1 MCHDEA
7 VRTPADEEGAQPLE
21 TFLAGHPP
29 FDSLD
34 RYALTTLAEAA
45 TLERFFAGETVLDA
59 FASPTVEVFVVVE
72 GRVGL
77 WNDADQLA
85 GPAQER
91 VGSGGL
97 FGFSAMLTG
106 QPVGPRA
113 VALRPS
119 TVARL
124 PEAAVLP
131 AFTSPGGSRFLAS
144 EVSSALHGH
153 ETPTYSVVSDLVRTE
168 PLVVEGRRPVAEAV
182 RAMTEH
188 GHGYCVVRLRG
199 GRLGLLTD
207 RLVRERVVAGAYPL
221 DAPVS
226 EVVDRDPVH
235 VAPDDSVLE
244 AVVALLDREADY
256 VLVTD
261 RDGDLRGVVSPR
273 DVVVAP
279 GNAGAGL
286 QEQLRRAPDAGT
298 LAATGQRLPAL
309 LADLVRRGLGS
320 ARVLAVHSTL
330 VDACVRRAIELVL
343 AEHPDLPA
351 DGFTWLSIGSNGRRE
366 AVLSSDVDSA
376 VSFADDLPP
385 ETVEAYRRAFGEVH
399 ALLGRAGLGH
409 DRHGAA
415 AYRREFSRT
424 NADWR
429 AAAQDWLDNPIKAQ
443 GAMMT
448 SLLVDARPVWG
459 DPGLPAVA
467 RVFGDLRAHPLTM
480 RLLLLESLAYRAR
493 LRSVRDLL
501 ARRPE
506 TFDIKAHA
514 LLPITNIARW
524 AALSAGTT
532 VLPTPE
538 RLRESGSS
546 EMLPAAQARTLAE
559 VFEVLQGVRL
569 QAQLDQVERG
579 ERPSDVLR
587 LEHLSP
593 LDRSVIAS
601 AVREVAAVQRRM
613 DNLSAWL
620 PAEEWAVS

>member
-1 MCHDEA
+1 MDAEHL
-7 VRTPADEEGAQPLE
+7 GA
-21 TFLAGHPP
+21 FLAEHPP
-29 FDSLD
+29 FDTLD

-45 TLERFFAGETVLDA
+45 TLERAYAGELVVDA
-59 FASPTVEVFVVVE
+59 FAEPTVEVFVVVE

-77 WNDADQLA
+77 WNDRDQIS

-91 VGSGGL
+91 VGPGGL

-144 EVSSALHGH
+144 EVADVLHGY
-153 ETPTYSVVSDLVRTE
+153 EPPTYSTVADLVRTE
-168 PLVVEGRRPVAEAV
+168 PLLVDERRPVAEAV
-182 RAMTEH
+182 QAMTEH

-207 RLVRERVVAGAYPL
+207 RLLRERVVAVGYPL
-221 DAPVS
+221 DAPLGP
-226 EVVDRDPVH
+226 VVDDDPVH
-235 VAPDDSVLE
+235 VDPGDSVIE

-279 GNAGAGL
+279 GNAGVGL
-286 QEQLRRAPDAGT
+286 QEQLRRAPDADS
-298 LAATGQRLPAL
+298 LAATGRRLPVL
-309 LADLVRRGLGS
+309 LGELTRGGLAS

-330 VDACVRRAIELVL
+330 VDACVRRAVELVL
-343 AEHPDLPA
+343 AERPELPA

-376 VSFADDLPP
+376 VAFADDLPA
-385 ETVEAYRRAFGEVH
+385 EAVAGLRDAFREVH

-415 AYRREFSRT
+415 AYRPEFSRT
-424 NADWR
+424 NAAWR
-429 AAAQDWLDNPIKAQ
+429 TAARGWLDDPVRDQ

-459 DPGLPAVA
+459 DLGLPAVA

-559 VFEVLQGVRL
+559 VFEVLQGIRL
-569 QAQLDQVERG
+569 SAQLAQVGRG
-579 ERPSDVLR
+579 ERPTDVLR

-613 DNLSAWL
+613 DNLTAWL